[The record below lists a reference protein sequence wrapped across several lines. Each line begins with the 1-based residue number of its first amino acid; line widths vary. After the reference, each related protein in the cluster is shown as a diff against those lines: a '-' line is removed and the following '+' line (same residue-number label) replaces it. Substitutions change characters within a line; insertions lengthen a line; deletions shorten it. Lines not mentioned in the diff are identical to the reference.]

1 MPPRLLKYREDGP
14 GRVLRDTTITT
25 RRWLAT
31 PLRNHGLVPRAA
43 RHRVTV
49 VDQPPMLWYQ
59 VAKVGTRSI
68 KAQFQANGITAKDRY
83 FAVDASLRYRRHLA
97 FAFVRNPWDR
107 LVSAWHDKV
116 GKRDY
121 FGFGTETRAEMT
133 FPRFID
139 YVETLDLTWCDVHLR
154 RQAALIDLNRID
166 FLGTLETFDADAR
179 DLFTRAGLTY
189 HDEIRKNVT
198 ATREDFR
205 TYYIDDDAARV
216 ARLYDADIRIFGY
229 TFDSPTRR

>member
-1 MPPRLLKYREDGP
+1 MPPRLLKYREDGI
-14 GRVLRDTTITT
+14 GRWMRDTVITT
-25 RRWLAT
+25 RRVVAT
-31 PLRNHGLVPRAA
+31 PLRNHGLVPRTA

-49 VDQPPMLWYQ
+49 VDSPPLIWYQ

-68 KAQFQANGITAKDRY
+68 KAQFKANQIVGKERY
-83 FAVDASLRYRRHLA
+83 FAWEASFRYRHHLA

-121 FGFGTETRAEMT
+121 FGFGEERSMMT

-154 RQAALIDLNRID
+154 RQTALIDLDRIG
-166 FLGTLETFDADAR
+166 FLGTLENFDDDAHA
-179 DLFTRAGLTY
+179 LFTQAGLTY
-189 HDEIRKNVT
+189 RPEIRKNVT
-198 ATREDFR
+198 TAREDFR
-205 TYYIDDDAARV
+205 SYYTDDDAARV
-216 ARLYDADIRIFGY
+216 ARLYAADIRTFGY
-229 TFDSPTRR
+229 SFDGLAHR